1 MTSHATWVDL
11 KGKDVVPETVDHVI
25 VPVRSSSSFA
35 PWGNSFLF
43 DQETD
48 GVHLQNQKNLFQ
60 RENATLEE
68 KSQIIKR
75 MKLESIKKI
84 IDTFQMSSCL
94 IFCRTNLDCD
104 HLEQYFINLSIGGG
118 GSGGGGGGGR
128 GGGKHSGKRESGKEH
143 VYSCVVVAGKRQQ
156 RERREN
162 LDAFR
167 DGDGTLKFL

>member
-35 PWGNSFLF
+35 PWGNTFLF

-48 GVHLQNQKNLFQ
+48 GVHANEKLLFR
-60 RENATLEE
+60 RENATSEE

-75 MKLESIKKI
+75 MKLEAVKKI
-84 IDTFQMSSCL
+84 VDTFQMSTCL
-94 IFCRTNLDCD
+94 IFCRTNKDCD
-104 HLEQYFINLSIGGG
+104 HLEQFFIKLSVGSGGG
-118 GSGGGGGGGR
+118 GGGGGGGGR
-128 GGGKHSGKRESGKEH
+128 GGGKHSGKKESGKEH

-167 DGDGTLKFL
+167 DGDGTFVK